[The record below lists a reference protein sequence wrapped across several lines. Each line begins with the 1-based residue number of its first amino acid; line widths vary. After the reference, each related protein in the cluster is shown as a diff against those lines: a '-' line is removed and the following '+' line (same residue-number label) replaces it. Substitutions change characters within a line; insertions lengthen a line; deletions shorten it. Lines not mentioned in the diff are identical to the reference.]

1 MIIKIQDGRPQFTDF
16 NLAESAAV
24 RHSELKENKQFTHN
38 RESKT
43 VGLAGRPESACK
55 RYSCTLVFFTSLQYS
70 SRNRPSGLFP
80 AQTAERVYLANC
92 NLLNLKQFLFFYYDI
107 PHSFPLN

>member
-55 RYSCTLVFFTSLQYS
+55 RNGIVVLLYFSLHYSTVVGTGHLGFFL
-70 SRNRPSGLFP
+70 
-80 AQTAERVYLANC
+80 
-92 NLLNLKQFLFFYYDI
+92 LKQANGVIWLIVIY
-107 PHSFPLN
+107 